1 MLEELKI
8 SKLASNIGMGFVGD
22 IVKVS
27 LSNIVKLLSGVLIA
41 FLLPKI
47 IGVTDY
53 GYYKVFTL
61 YATYMGLFHLGICDG
76 IYLKYGGSD
85 YQTLDKT
92 KFRFYSQSFMLIE
105 MIVALIVAV
114 FSLVALEGEYEFIG
128 LSLAFYIVFINIT
141 GFYQIVSQ
149 VTRRFKELSF
159 RNVLQSGLL
168 TVSLLILAVLNQGME
183 IDISYRVFT
192 AIYISVIAFLAF
204 WYIYTYRDLTFG
216 EKKSS
221 GTSFFEVFMLSKLGI
236 SLTLANV
243 CASLILTIDRQAVL
257 LLFDIDTYAQYAFAY
272 NMLSLVTTALTAIST
287 VIYPSLKRMQWD
299 TFIGLHSKLSTYI
312 LLLVFGCLMMYFPLA
327 IFVQWYLP
335 DFTPS
340 LVYFEIVF
348 PGIALSSVLSI
359 VVHNYYKTLGETARY
374 FKLTVLMIVL
384 SLVCALLAYEIVRTP
399 ESLSVSSIVVFLIW
413 YVLAEGY
420 LVKRFSFKWKKNAA
434 YIALLMMVFY
444 TVVEQFDLGIAFVSY
459 LIAYMVITLLLFR
472 KEFIE
477 AIGKVGIITKKSQMI
492 RKD

>member
-216 EKKSS
+216 EKK
-221 GTSFFEVFMLSKLGI
+221 V
-236 SLTLANV
+236 
-243 CASLILTIDRQAVL
+243 QA
-257 LLFDIDTYAQYAFAY
+257 LLF
-272 NMLSLVTTALTAIST
+272 L
-287 VIYPSLKRMQWD
+287 R
-299 TFIGLHSKLSTYI
+299 
-312 LLLVFGCLMMYFPLA
+312 CLCC
-327 IFVQWYLP
+327 Q
-335 DFTPS
+335 
-340 LVYFEIVF
+340 
-348 PGIALSSVLSI
+348 
-359 VVHNYYKTLGETARY
+359 N
-374 FKLTVLMIVL
+374 
-384 SLVCALLAYEIVRTP
+384 
-399 ESLSVSSIVVFLIW
+399 
-413 YVLAEGY
+413 
-420 LVKRFSFKWKKNAA
+420 
-434 YIALLMMVFY
+434 
-444 TVVEQFDLGIAFVSY
+444 
-459 LIAYMVITLLLFR
+459 
-472 KEFIE
+472 
-477 AIGKVGIITKKSQMI
+477 
-492 RKD
+492 